1 MPAPMKTACAIYL
14 ACILPNMAAVI
25 LWDESVSGDLADD
38 YTTPTLLTAGLGD
51 NRVIGRL
58 TGLDF
63 DLDVF
68 TVTVGAGHQL
78 SALRLVNYTTGT
90 PANLGFIG
98 MQPGSN
104 LSSPPSNFF
113 SDPIGYVLYG
123 TWAVGLDI
131 LPNVVVGQPFNNV
144 NPLPAGKYAIWLNEV
159 GPASTYEW
167 SFEVTTIPE
176 PGSMMLVIGGLLTP
190 FFLRTRTR
198 S

>member
-1 MPAPMKTACAIYL
+1 MKTACALYL
-14 ACILPNMAAVI
+14 ACILPNMAAVV
-25 LWDESVSGDLADD
+25 LWDESIAGDLADD
-38 YTTPTLLTAGLGD
+38 YTTPTLLTAVLGE

-63 DLDVF
+63 DLDIL

-90 PANLGFIG
+90 LGNLGFIG

-104 LSSPPSNFF
+104 LSSPPSSSF

-123 TWAVGLDI
+123 TWAIGTDI
-131 LPNVVVGQPFNNV
+131 LPNMVVGPPFNLT
-144 NPLPAGKYAIWLNEV
+144 NPLPSGQYAVWLNEV

-176 PGSMMLVIGGLLTP
+176 PSSIMLWIGGFLTP
-190 FFLRTRTR
+190 FFLRTRPR